1 MTGPFQPHFRVL
13 LISGAV
19 ALGCWKYLPGT
30 IPDRTAFEV
39 VAGSFANPPLFVSG
53 RGTHPAPW
61 QLGMMTAKSKPDKSQ
76 APLIV
81 SMGDDLEGYFQTS
94 PPAPID
100 MAVIFS
106 NFQRLGATKAATA
119 AVLAW
124 ESPDPIGLAALDKV
138 LGNFDSLAMASPL
151 SRAVVS
157 SPIPVAFRRAS
168 LPLES
173 ILGDSSLLPTV
184 NRIPLPGVILGGE
197 NALAGFS
204 YLESEPATGAP
215 PLLARWEDR
224 VVLSFPLL
232 TVLLRGDFPLD
243 DVEVKLGEYLKLS
256 ASGPILPI
264 DAYGRLAMPIA
275 AVAPYAEISAE
286 ALIDGGDELFP
297 KTAPDPVILR
307 DDQTSAEPATRAF
320 SKNLSAMV
328 AAIASNGAFAH
339 TSEYP
344 RLAAK
349 WEIAV
354 LLSIAV
360 LLGFLGGLP
369 RFVLNICLCVLAG
382 ALLAAQWIGV
392 GMVAVW
398 LPALPALAATF
409 AAFAVTR
416 FTRDP
421 APPEIFAAPQPAVT
435 PQPVA
440 IPPEPEPEPEP
451 IPEPAPKKTRAPAK
465 KAAVKKVAAKKTAVK
480 KTAAKKSPPP
490 DTPANE

>member
-1 MTGPFQPHFRVL
+1 VTGPFQPHFRVL

-30 IPDRTAFEV
+30 IPDRAAFEV

-61 QLGMMTAKSKPDKSQ
+61 QLGMMTAKSKADKSQ
-76 APLIV
+76 APLVV

-286 ALIDGGDELFP
+286 ALIDGDDELFP

-339 TSEYP
+339 TTEYP

-349 WEIAV
+349 LEIAMLAGIV
-354 LLSIAV
+354 A
-360 LLGFLGGLP
+360 LLGVLGGLS
-369 RFVLNICLCVLAG
+369 RFVFQIGLLVLA
-382 ALLAAQWIGV
+382 AVLLAAQWMGV
-392 GMVAVW
+392 GIAAVW
-398 LPALPALAATF
+398 LPALPGLAAIC
-409 AAFAVTR
+409 AAFAAAGLMRQTPEPVVHIE
-416 FTRDP
+416 
-421 APPEIFAAPQPAVT
+421 APPSATPPPVEIV
-435 PQPVA
+435 
-440 IPPEPEPEPEP
+440 PEPEPEPEP
-451 IPEPAPKKTRAPAK
+451 ALKKPRPPANKAAAK
-465 KAAVKKVAAKKTAVK
+465 KLPAKKTAVK